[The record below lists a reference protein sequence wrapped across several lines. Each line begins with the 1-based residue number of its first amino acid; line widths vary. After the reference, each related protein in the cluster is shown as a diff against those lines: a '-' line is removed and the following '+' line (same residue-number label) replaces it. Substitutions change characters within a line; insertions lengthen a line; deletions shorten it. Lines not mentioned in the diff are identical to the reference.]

1 MRFAF
6 AYLAPAQG
14 AVVPSQREKAMKNLV
29 MLLPAIAVLGA
40 CHSQSSVKAENASV
54 AEVAAVTK
62 DAVKLQ
68 PGKWQT
74 TIKILSVDA
83 PGMPAQMG
91 AAMKQQ
97 MSAAGSQ
104 TVESCLTPEMVAKP
118 PENMFAGGAQNCT
131 YEKFSMSDG
140 KMDATLVCKGGAA
153 GPGEMRATMSGNFA
167 STSYDV
173 TSDASMNMPAMPG
186 AAGGGKVNTKTQVIG
201 KRVGECD
208 AKKTS

>member
-1 MRFAF
+1 MWQTIPEWTD
-6 AYLAPAQG
+6 LIPDPVCGQC
-14 AVVPSQREKAMKNLV
+14 
-29 MLLPAIAVLGA
+29 I
-40 CHSQSSVKAENASV
+40 SV
-54 AEVAAVTK
+54 ADPAADRPIHFKFVVTEESAKVTK

-131 YEKFSMSDG
+131 YEKFAMSDG
-140 KMDATLVCKGGAA
+140 KMDAVLVCKGVA
-153 GPGEMRATMSGNFA
+153 GGQGEMRATMSGNFG

-201 KRVGECD
+201 KRVGECE
-208 AKKTS
+208 AKKAS